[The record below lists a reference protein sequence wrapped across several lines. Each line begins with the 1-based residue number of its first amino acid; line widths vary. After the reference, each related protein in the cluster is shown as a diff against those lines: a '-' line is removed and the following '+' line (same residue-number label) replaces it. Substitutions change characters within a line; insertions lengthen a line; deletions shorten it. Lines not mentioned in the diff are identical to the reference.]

1 MGLPRGLE
9 TEGST
14 LAALH
19 PDRDRLKPRFGSCK
33 RIAHPVN
40 GTIEQLA
47 QPLCVPR
54 SLRFFQQFLHRIHSA
69 ASTFASTGSSAA
81 AMASSTRSSQMN
93 SRLSRALFGMSS

>member
-19 PDRDRLKPRFGSCK
+19 PDRDRLKPRLGSCK
-33 RIAHPVN
+33 RIAHPVD

-47 QPLCVPR
+47 QPL
-54 SLRFFQQFLHRIHSA
+54 
-69 ASTFASTGSSAA
+69 
-81 AMASSTRSSQMN
+81 
-93 SRLSRALFGMSS
+93 RLP